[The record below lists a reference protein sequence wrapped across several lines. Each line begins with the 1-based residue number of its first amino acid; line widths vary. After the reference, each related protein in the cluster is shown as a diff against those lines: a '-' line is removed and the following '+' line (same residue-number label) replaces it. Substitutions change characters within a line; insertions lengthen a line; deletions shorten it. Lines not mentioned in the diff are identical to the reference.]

1 VQAPRQE
8 PLGLHAQL
16 HELRSGAPRQS
27 ASNAPRHI
35 QRVGLPGTTP
45 QPLDS
50 GDARGT
56 CSSVVRFRHTL
67 PAEDELLLECVRR
80 YTEQFPGQTDPLSWD
95 VSLWREVSAQLGST
109 LGVTRTVKQ
118 CRERYSNQLDPRLRD
133 DPWTAEEHR
142 ELARLRAIHGNQ
154 WLLIAAGMPGR

>member
-1 VQAPRQE
+1 
-8 PLGLHAQL
+8 
-16 HELRSGAPRQS
+16 
-27 ASNAPRHI
+27 
-35 QRVGLPGTTP
+35 
-45 QPLDS
+45 
-50 GDARGT
+50 
-56 CSSVVRFRHTL
+56 
-67 PAEDELLLECVRR
+67 VRR